1 VRKVLFT
8 ILFAALVAVPAATA
22 APPTEPT
29 PEQAAAPVATPT
41 IVEAAHAISVLE
53 LPDLKRL
60 GGVELGTRPGV
71 TKRNGGGV
79 DPLSCG
85 ACINT
90 CWSVVGRNGPSD
102 WSGHAYIY
110 DHVSWCGNG
119 AQVTYSSA
127 WQSYD
132 QSGWFRIGN
141 TYGPWNSGG
150 CLGCASLRWSG
161 YMLWSESIPVLGI
174 EHNGTTWLNIYL
186 TAYGASS
193 ASG

>member
-53 LPDLKRL
+53 LPDVKRL

-110 DHVSWCGNG
+110 DHLNWCGNG
-119 AQVTYSSA
+119 AVVTYATS

-132 QSGWFRIGN
+132 QQGFFHIGS
-141 TYGPWNSGG
+141 TYGPWWSGG
-150 CLGCASLRWSG
+150 GAGSSYVRSTG
-161 YMLWSESIPVLGI
+161 YMLWTEDIPIIGLA
-174 EHNGTTWLNIYL
+174 HNGTTWLSVTGY
-186 TAYGASS
+186 AYGGSAAS
-193 ASG
+193 